1 MIFLTPFFSILSCFC
16 LHYLWKFFEKE
27 FGIITSLLSISI
39 VIITFYG
46 AYIYFKKSLYIEID
60 LGKFANK
67 KKDFAEFNS
76 NLMLSAFERYN
87 RERENYLNGGIVTVK
102 QGENDPSENKNKKFI
117 SQSETHSSEMK
128 DTDTLFHDSKLSF
141 FGLSMNSPNTSKKL
155 YQHINCYNNSHKI
168 CSPSLLADT
177 FIQAADIARNYQ
189 SEHYRVIHNNS
200 QLQHSNI
207 LIGNNTNTLAKA
219 AETKNSN
226 SRLFRSVGYSFH
238 SNIKFARSRFED
250 YISSLQ
256 FKITNNGVRNSLPGR
271 VLSSVSSSES
281 GIKKNAIISKHRQS
295 SIPSILI
302 EPVDDKSTK
311 IKPNNSTPTRKIYNS
326 FLSPLPT
333 SKPSPILLFTDKNK
347 NE

>member
-1 MIFLTPFFSILSCFC
+1 MIFLTPLLSILSCFC
-16 LHYLWKFFEKE
+16 LHYLWKYFEKE

-60 LGKFANK
+60 FGKFANK
-67 KKDFAEFNS
+67 KEDFAEFNS
-76 NLMLSAFERYN
+76 NLMLSVFERYN
-87 RERENYLNGGIVTVK
+87 RERENYLSGGLVTVK
-102 QGENDPSENKNKKFI
+102 QGEDDPSEIKNKKFV

-128 DTDTLFHDSKLSF
+128 DTDILFHDSKLSF

-155 YQHINCYNNSHKI
+155 YQHNNCYNSSHKI
-168 CSPSLLADT
+168 YSPSLLADT

-189 SEHYRVIHNNS
+189 SEHYRGIHNNS
-200 QLQHSNI
+200 QLQNSNI
-207 LIGNNTNTLAKA
+207 LIGSNTNTLAKA

-238 SNIKFARSRFED
+238 SNIEFARSRFED

-256 FKITNNGVRNSLPGR
+256 FRITNKRVRNSLPGR
-271 VLSSVSSSES
+271 LLSSVSNSES
-281 GIKKNAIISKHRQS
+281 GVKKNAISKHRKS

-302 EPVDDKSTK
+302 ESVDDKSTK
-311 IKPNNSTPTRKIYNS
+311 AKANSSTPTRKIYNS

-333 SKPSPILLFTDKNK
+333 SKPSPILLFTDNK
-347 NE
+347 N